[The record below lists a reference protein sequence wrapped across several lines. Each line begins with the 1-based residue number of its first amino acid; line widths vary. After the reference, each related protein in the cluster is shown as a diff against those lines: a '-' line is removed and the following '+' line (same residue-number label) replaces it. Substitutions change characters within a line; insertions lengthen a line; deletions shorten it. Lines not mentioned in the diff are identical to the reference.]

1 MHKLLTAVVLSA
13 LGVCAITFAA
23 VITSTAVEADTAFLS
38 TISAGAVVIGL
49 LAIVVALLER
59 TNNRPTGPTAGPLGA
74 DRHDDRDTVRVRD
87 ELRAI
92 GFGGLTRP

>member
-1 MHKLLTAVVLSA
+1 MRNLLTAIVLSA
-13 LGVCAITFAA
+13 LGICAITFAA
-23 VITSTAVEADTAFLS
+23 VVTSTAGEADTALLS

-59 TNNRPTGPTAGPLGA
+59 TNSRATGPTAGQLGA
-74 DRHDDRDTVRVRD
+74 DRHDDRDTIRVRD

-92 GFGGLTRP
+92 GFGGVARP